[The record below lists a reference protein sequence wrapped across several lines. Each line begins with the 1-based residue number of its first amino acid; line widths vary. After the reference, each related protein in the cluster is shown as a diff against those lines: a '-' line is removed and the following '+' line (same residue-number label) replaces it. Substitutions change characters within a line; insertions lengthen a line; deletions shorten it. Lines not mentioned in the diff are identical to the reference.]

1 MNKNQENKK
10 EDLILDNL
18 LRPKK
23 WDEFIGQEKIKKS
36 LKMMLES
43 ALKRNDTLDH
53 LLFFG
58 PSGVGKTTL
67 AYLIANELNAP
78 IIVSSGPAIQKLGDL
93 AAILTNLEEKQV
105 LFIDEIHRLNKKIEE
120 VLYPALEQRK
130 LNLIIG
136 KGVSSRTL
144 EFQLP
149 KFTLIA
155 ATTKP
160 NLLSNPLRNRF
171 GLIGHLDFYEI
182 SEIEQII
189 KRSAKILN
197 IEITT
202 EGIKIIAQASRAI
215 PRIANRLLKR
225 TWDLQTVQNKTLI
238 DEELALET
246 LEILNLDKFG
256 LEELD
261 RNILKTLAFKFNGGP
276 VGIETLAISLNED
289 KETIEALSE
298 PYLIRLGFIERTN
311 KGRIATKAAF
321 DYLKN
326 I

>member
-10 EDLILDNL
+10 EDLILDNM
-18 LRPKK
+18 LRPKR

-67 AYLIANELNAP
+67 AYLIANELNSP
-78 IIVSSGPAIQKLGDL
+78 IVVSSGPAIQKLGDL
-93 AAILTNLEEKQV
+93 AAILTNLEEKQI

-171 GLIGHLDFYEI
+171 GLMGHLDFYEI

-189 KRSAKILN
+189 QRSAKILN
-197 IEITT
+197 IEITSG
-202 EGIKIIAQASRAI
+202 GIKTIAQASRAI

-225 TWDLQTVQNKTLI
+225 AWDLQIVQNKTVI
-238 DEELALET
+238 DEKLALET
-246 LEILNLDKFG
+246 LEVLNLDRYG

-261 RNILKTLAFKFNGGP
+261 RNVLKTLAYKFNGGP

-289 KETIEALSE
+289 KETLETLSE

>member
-10 EDLILDNL
+10 EDLILDNM
-18 LRPKK
+18 LRPKR

-43 ALKRNDTLDH
+43 ALKRNDVLDH

-67 AYLIANELNAP
+67 AYLIANELNSP
-78 IIVSSGPAIQKLGDL
+78 IVVSSGPAIQKLGDL
-93 AAILTNLEEKQV
+93 AAILTNLEEKQI

-171 GLIGHLDFYEI
+171 GLMGHLDFYEI

-189 KRSAKILN
+189 QRSAKILN
-197 IEITT
+197 IEITSG
-202 EGIKIIAQASRAI
+202 GIKTIAQASRAI

-225 TWDLQTVQNKTLI
+225 AWDLQIVQNKTVI
-238 DEELALET
+238 DEKLALET
-246 LEILNLDKFG
+246 LEVLNLDRYG

-261 RNILKTLAFKFNGGP
+261 RNVLKTLAYKFNGGP

-289 KETIEALSE
+289 KETLETLSE